1 MVWLV
6 DEEVAWLSFYVRMG
20 FGQSRAWLIYWTEHT
35 YTTTNWAT
43 PRLTLAKS
51 AKYSVHVTIKL
62 DTEENYHTIHLIK
75 TIHINIVSI
84 CFNNFKLFYSASTK
98 LTCQLSN
105 NPTCAGLWTG
115 LNYSCLLESRSKF
128 QEQSAKIV
136 IYHSPKWWNIMIVLI
151 RGLPYI
157 HGAPGCRSC
166 NIP

>member
-98 LTCQLSN
+98 LTCKLSKT
-105 NPTCAGLWTG
+105 PHVQGFELVLTILVCWSLGL
-115 LNYSCLLESRSKF
+115 SSKNK
-128 QEQSAKIV
+128 A
-136 IYHSPKWWNIMIVLI
+136 PKL
-151 RGLPYI
+151 
-157 HGAPGCRSC
+157 
-166 NIP
+166 